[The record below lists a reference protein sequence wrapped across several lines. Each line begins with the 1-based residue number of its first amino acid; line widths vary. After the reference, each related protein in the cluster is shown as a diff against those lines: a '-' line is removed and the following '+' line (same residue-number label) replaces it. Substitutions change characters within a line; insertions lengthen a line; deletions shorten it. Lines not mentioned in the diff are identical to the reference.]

1 MSRIT
6 KEEVVETIC
15 REFGIT
21 PEILKMRT
29 RREPLPTV
37 RAFIAHFLYRELGM
51 FPRDILPLT
60 GHPIEKR
67 TAVYHYLGRKTLVER
82 TIPYDR
88 EMRLKMES
96 IHSKLMSEIEM
107 AAYRVTE

>member
-1 MSRIT
+1 MSRMT
-6 KEEVVETIC
+6 KEEIVETIC

-21 PEILKMRT
+21 PEMLKMRS
-29 RREPLPTV
+29 RREPLPTA

-60 GHPIEKR
+60 GHPVEKR

-82 TIPYDR
+82 TVPYDR
-88 EMRLKMES
+88 AMRLKLES
-96 IHSKLMSEIEM
+96 IYAKLSSGMEGAGYT
-107 AAYRVTE
+107 AAE